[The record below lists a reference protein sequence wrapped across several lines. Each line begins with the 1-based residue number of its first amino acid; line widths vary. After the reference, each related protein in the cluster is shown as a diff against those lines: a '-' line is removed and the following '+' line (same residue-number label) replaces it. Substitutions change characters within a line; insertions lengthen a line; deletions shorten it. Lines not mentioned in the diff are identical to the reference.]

1 MPRGF
6 ARWVRLM
13 LEALVISQVLLW
25 VLVLAMALMMLA
37 LLRQVGVLHERIAPM
52 GALTLD
58 RGPKEGEAAP
68 LFEVKDLRNGAPLRL
83 GGARARSTLLFFLSP
98 TCPVCKK
105 LLPIVKSI
113 RQSESSWL
121 EVILAS
127 DGEPA
132 EHEPFIRM
140 QHVEEFPYL
149 LSADVGMTYRI
160 GKLPYGVM
168 IDDEGVIRAKGLINT
183 REHLESL
190 IEAKQMGV
198 PSIQQYLQS
207 RQAEAGGSHPHDR
220 EDGHEH
226 EREDAQGEDQANGHD
241 PLAPRAAAGKRG
253 RE

>member
-1 MPRGF
+1 
-6 ARWVRLM
+6 M

-25 VLVLAMALMMLA
+25 ILVLSMALMMLA

-68 LFEVKDLRNGAPLRL
+68 LFEVKDLRDNSSLRI
-83 GGARARSTLLFFLSP
+83 GGARGRSTLLFFLSP

-113 RQSESSWL
+113 RQAENAWL
-121 EVILAS
+121 DVILAS
-127 DGEPA
+127 DGEPS
-132 EHEPFIRM
+132 EHERFIRA
-140 QHVEEFPYL
+140 QHLEDFPYV
-149 LSADVGMTYRI
+149 LSTDVGMTYRI

-198 PSIQQYLQS
+198 ASIQQYLQS
-207 RQAEAGGSHPHDR
+207 RHAAE
-220 EDGHEH
+220 GH
-226 EREDAQGEDQANGHD
+226 DAQAHTEGAEPAHSHDHPANGAD
-241 PLAPRAAAGKRG
+241 DRPRDQGVPPLAASGKRG